1 VNTKKFSVTGMTCAA
16 CSAHVEKAVAEI
28 PGVKNVSV
36 SLLTNSMGVEFAS
49 PATAER
55 ICEAVDKAGYGAAPE
70 DTGGADQSA
79 DAAAKKR
86 AAGREALE
94 DHETPR
100 LLRRLIASVVLLV
113 PLMYVSMGHLMWHWP
128 LPAAFGG
135 NPAAIGL
142 YELLLTIVIMIINQR
157 FFTGGFKSLIHGAPN
172 MDTLVALGSG
182 ASFAYST
189 AVLFLM
195 TGAVLSGGTHAAHA
209 YLHDLYFESA
219 AMILTLITVGKT
231 LEAYSKGKTTNAIR
245 SLMDLA
251 PETAHVIREGMELTI
266 PADQV
271 RIGDTFIVRPG
282 EKIPVDG
289 RVTSGTSAVNESAL
303 TGESL
308 PVDKAPGSD
317 VSAATLNQNGF
328 LTCTAAKVG
337 SDTTLSQI
345 ITMVENA
352 AATKAP
358 AAKLAD
364 KVSGIFVPVV
374 IALAVIT
381 GVVWM
386 IAGRE
391 FGFALA
397 RAVSVLV
404 ISCPCALGLATPV
417 AIMVGNGLGA
427 KHGILFK
434 TAAALES
441 AGKTDIVVLDK
452 TGTVTEGRP
461 QVTDVI
467 PAESVTEKEL
477 LALAGAL
484 EEKSEHPLARAV
496 MEKIHETDTA
506 YRPAEGFTALPG
518 YGVTGT
524 VAASMVD
531 NGLPADTEAAAAFG
545 GNAAFIEEKG
555 LLTPE
560 MKQQGIKLA
569 GEGKTPLYFAAGG
582 KLLGIIAV
590 ADAVKKDSATAV
602 RSLHELGMQVVMLTG
617 DNRRTAEAVAAQVGI
632 TRVVSDVLPG
642 GKDAVIAQLASF
654 GKVMM
659 VGDGINDAPALTRAD
674 TGVAVGAG
682 TDVALD
688 AADVVLMK
696 STLTDVSAAVK
707 LSRQVLTNIRENLF
721 WAFFYNVI
729 GIPVAAGVLIPAFGI
744 VLNPMLGAAAM
755 SLSSFCVVTNA
766 LRLNLFN
773 IYRRGRNSKKKTVL
787 LPDNL
792 SGFQNISNNHME
804 ESGMKKTISID
815 GMMCDHCRMHV
826 EKALAAVDGVSKVEV
841 SLADKKADVMLGK
854 DVTDKALMDAVT
866 EAGYTPVSVKES

>member
-1 VNTKKFSVTGMTCAA
+1 MTCAA

-36 SLLTNSMGVEFAS
+36 SLLTNSMGVDFAS
-49 PATAER
+49 PATAET

-70 DTGGADQSA
+70 DTGASGQSA
-79 DAAAKKR
+79 EAVAKKR

-100 LLRRLIASVVLLV
+100 LFRRLIASLVLLI
-113 PLMYVSMGHLMWHWP
+113 PLMYVSMGHLMWNWP
-128 LPAAFGG
+128 LPAAFGE

-157 FFTGGFKSLIHGAPN
+157 FFTGGFKSLVHGAPN

-182 ASFAYST
+182 ASFTYST

-195 TGAVLSGGTHAAHA
+195 TGAMLSGGTHAAHT

-251 PETAHVIREGMELTI
+251 PETAHVIRDGKELTI

-271 RIGDTFIVRPG
+271 RTGDTFIVRPG

-289 RVTSGTSAVNESAL
+289 SVTSGTSAVNESAL

-308 PVDKAPGSD
+308 PVDKAPGSG

-328 LTCTAAKVG
+328 LTCTATKVG

-374 IALAVIT
+374 ITLAVIA
-381 GVVWM
+381 GFVWM
-386 IAGRE
+386 FAGRE

-417 AIMVGNGLGA
+417 AIMVGSGLGA

-434 TAAALES
+434 TAAALEA

-467 PAESVTEKEL
+467 PAERVTEREL

-496 MEKIHETDTA
+496 MEKVRETDT
-506 YRPAEGFTALPG
+506 PFKPIEEFTALPG
-518 YGVTGT
+518 CGVTGT
-524 VAASMVD
+524 VASSS
-531 NGLPADTEAAAAFG
+531 ADTESAAAFG

-555 LLTPE
+555 MLTPA
-560 MKQQGIKLA
+560 MKQQGTELA

-582 KLLGIIAV
+582 RLLGIIAV
-590 ADAVKKDSATAV
+590 ADAVKKDSAAAV
-602 RSLHELGMQVVMLTG
+602 HSLLNLGIQVVMLTG
-617 DNRRTAEAVAAQVGI
+617 DNRRTADAVAAQVGI

-642 GKDAVIAQLASF
+642 GKDAVISQLASY

-659 VGDGINDAPALTRAD
+659 VGDGINDALALTRAD

-729 GIPVAAGVLIPAFGI
+729 GIPIAAGALIPAFGI

-773 IYRRGRNSKKKTVL
+773 IYRLGRNRKRKMVL

-792 SGFQNISNNHME
+792 SGSQNISNNPME

-826 EKALAAVDGVSKVEV
+826 EKALSAVEGVSKVEV
-841 SLADKKADVMLGK
+841 SLADKKADVTLGK
-854 DVTDKALMDAVT
+854 DVADKTLMDAVT
-866 EAGYTPVSVKES
+866 EAGYTPVSVKAS

>member
-1 VNTKKFSVTGMTCAA
+1 MSAAKFSVTGMTCAA
-16 CSAHVEKAVAEI
+16 CSAHVEKAVAAV

-49 PATAER
+49 PATEES
-55 ICEAVDKAGYGAAPE
+55 ICAAVDKAGYGAVP
-70 DTGGADQSA
+70 ADKESGMSSEGT
-79 DAAAKKR
+79 AAKR
-86 AAGREALE
+86 NADREALE

-100 LLRRLIASVVLLV
+100 LVKRLTASLVLLV
-113 PLMYVSMGHLMWHWP
+113 PLMYVSMGHTMWNWP
-128 LPAAFGG
+128 LPAVLGE

-142 YELLLTIVIMIINQR
+142 YELLLTAVILIVNQR

-195 TGAVLSGGTHAAHA
+195 TGAMVPGGAHAAHT

-231 LEAYSKGKTTNAIR
+231 LEAYSKGKTTDAIR

-251 PETAHVIREGMELTI
+251 PETAHVMRDGKEVTVPVE
-266 PADQV
+266 QV
-271 RIGDTFIVRPG
+271 KVGDTFIVRPG
-282 EKIPVDG
+282 ERIPVDG
-289 RVTSGTSAVNESAL
+289 VVTGGTSAVNEAAL
-303 TGESL
+303 TGESI
-308 PVDKAPGSD
+308 PSDKSSGSK
-317 VSAATLNQNGF
+317 VSAATFNQNGF
-328 LTCTAAKVG
+328 LTCTALKVG

-374 IALAVIT
+374 IVLAVIT
-381 GVVWM
+381 GAVWM

-434 TAAALES
+434 TAAALEA
-441 AGKTDIVVLDK
+441 AGKTDIVILDK
-452 TGTVTEGRP
+452 TGTVTQGSP
-461 QVTDVI
+461 HVTDVI
-467 PAESVTEKEL
+467 PAEGVTEQSL
-477 LALAGAL
+477 LSLAGAL

-496 MEKIHETDTA
+496 MEKV
-506 YRPAEGFTALPG
+506 RAEQTVYVPVEKFTALPG
-518 YGVTGT
+518 YGVKGEILQNGNGSEIP
-524 VAASMVD
+524 AS
-531 NGLPADTEAAAAFG
+531 G
-545 GNAAFIEEKG
+545 GNAVLMDEQK
-555 LLTPE
+555 LLSSE
-560 MKQQGIKLA
+560 LKDQGIKLA
-569 GEGKTPLYFAAGG
+569 GEGKTPLYFASDG
-582 KLLGIIAV
+582 KVVGIIAV
-590 ADAVKKDSATAV
+590 ADVAKNDSAAAV
-602 RSLHELGMQVVMLTG
+602 HSLQESGMQVVMLTG
-617 DNRRTAEAVAAQVGI
+617 DNRRTAAAVAREVGI
-632 TRVVSDVLPG
+632 THVVSDVLPG
-642 GKDAVIAQLASF
+642 GKDAVVAQLSEY

-682 TDVALD
+682 TDVALN

-696 STLTDVSAAVK
+696 SSLADVPAAVR
-707 LSRQVLTNIRENLF
+707 LSRQVLSNIRENLF
-721 WAFFYNVI
+721 WAFFYNVL
-729 GIPVAAGVLIPAFGI
+729 GIPIAAGVLIPAFGI
-744 VLNPMLGAAAM
+744 VLNPMIGAAAM
-755 SLSSFCVVTNA
+755 SLSSFFVVTNA

-773 IYRRGRNSKKKTVL
+773 IYGTGRNGRKKTVI
-787 LPDNL
+787 LPDSLSGGQNL
-792 SGFQNISNNHME
+792 SDHME

-826 EKALAAVDGVSKVEV
+826 EKALSAVDGVSKVEV
-841 SLADKKADVMLGK
+841 SLADKKAE
-854 DVTDKALMDAVT
+854 VTLAKVIDDKALMDAVT
-866 EAGYTPVSVKES
+866 GAGYTPLGIKEE